1 MSTPVI
7 RLSDSARRALQD
19 AAVGAGGDPLRI
31 RISDRWEYDLFFG
44 SRAEG
49 DLDVDCG
56 GITILLDPSSARRA
70 DGLSIDFLVGQDA
83 AGFTIENPNEPP
95 KVKQISATE
104 LKAMMNRGL
113 SFELVDVRT
122 EDERAIAKI
131 EGSRLLNEEGHD
143 YLLNLDRNTTIV
155 FHCHH
160 GIRSQSAAEYFLR
173 EKGFRNLYNL
183 QGGIDAWSQLVD
195 PSVPRY

>member
-56 GITILLDPSSARRA
+56 GITILLDPSSARLQRISSA
-70 DGLSIDFLVGQDA
+70 P
-83 AGFTIENPNEPP
+83 AG
-95 KVKQISATE
+95 V
-104 LKAMMNRGL
+104 
-113 SFELVDVRT
+113 
-122 EDERAIAKI
+122 
-131 EGSRLLNEEGHD
+131 
-143 YLLNLDRNTTIV
+143 
-155 FHCHH
+155 
-160 GIRSQSAAEYFLR
+160 LR
-173 EKGFRNLYNL
+173 E
-183 QGGIDAWSQLVD
+183 DA
-195 PSVPRY
+195 